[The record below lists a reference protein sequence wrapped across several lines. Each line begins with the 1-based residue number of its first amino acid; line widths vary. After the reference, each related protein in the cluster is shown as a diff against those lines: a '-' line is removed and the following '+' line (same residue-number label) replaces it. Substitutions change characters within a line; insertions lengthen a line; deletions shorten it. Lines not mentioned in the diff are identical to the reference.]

1 MPTSKPTN
9 IDAQRI
15 LAIMDELKEKLTYLS
30 VVTSQVLDGLQSEEG
45 QAACELLGPELMRQF
60 SEQIR
65 LEDLYVVANETAAH
79 GEESEDQRED
89 VKSLQKNTL
98 DLCRRM
104 KGVPNIVQELRNYQ
118 EVRPGAVIQF
128 LKTLADMQELTL
140 KRLTTTVEEE
150 HSRAELLA
158 YYKSREEEATKRRQ
172 QLERDLNHIRRECER
187 SQSQRNEILT
197 NLKANLLDVK
207 ESKLERM
214 SALRTRYEN
223 RMKERHEAF
232 KQRKEELEN
241 KINKL
246 KDSNQKLRAA
256 SQDDETSK
264 KKTVKRYE
272 MDVEAVIKQYDT
284 QVKDMAYTLN
294 EHQELQKKEAK
305 QLQELREHFEKV
317 DAEKDC
323 IANEESIAEARRM
336 KIDADRSRKNH
347 AAEKVQAFWKGIIQR
362 EIFKV
367 EKMKRKKKGKG
378 KKK

>member
-1 MPTSKPTN
+1 MPTSKPPN

-15 LAIMDELKEKLTYLS
+15 LAIMDELKEKLGYLS

-45 QAACELLGPELMRQF
+45 QAACELLGPDLMRQF

-79 GEESEDQRED
+79 GEETEDQRED
-89 VKSLQKNTL
+89 LKSLQKNTL
-98 DLCRRM
+98 ELCRKM
-104 KGVPNIVQELRNYQ
+104 KSVPNVVTELRNYQ
-118 EVRPGAVIQF
+118 ETRPGAVIQF

-172 QLERDLNHIRRECER
+172 QLERDLSHIRRECEK
-187 SQSQRNEILT
+187 SQSQRTEILT
-197 NLKANLLDVK
+197 KLKADLLDVK
-207 ESKLERM
+207 DSKLERM
-214 SALRTRYEN
+214 SGLRTRYEN

-232 KQRKEELEN
+232 KQRKEDLEN
-241 KINKL
+241 RIRKL
-246 KDSNQKLRAA
+246 QESNDKLRKEYK
-256 SQDDETSK
+256 DDETAK
-264 KKTVKRYE
+264 KKLVKRYE
-272 MDVEAVIKQYDT
+272 MEVEGVIKQYDS
-284 QVKDMAYTLN
+284 QVKDMAYMLN
-294 EHQELQKKEAK
+294 EHQELQKKEQK

-317 DAEKDC
+317 DAEKEC
-323 IANEESIAEARRM
+323 ILNEESIADARRQ
-336 KIDADRSRKNH
+336 KLEADKTRKTH

-367 EKMKRKKKGKG
+367 EKLKRKKKGKG